1 MEVLHAR
8 CAGLDVHKDS
18 VVAAIRVAEG
28 GAARTEVRSFDTTT
42 PGLLALSAW
51 LAESGCT
58 SIAMEATGVY
68 WRPVWHVLSDGEFAL
83 VLANAAH
90 VKNVPG
96 RKTDVADAAWLAD
109 LLAHGLIRP
118 SFVPEA
124 ATQEM
129 RALLRTR
136 KQLVREQSSHVQ
148 RMQKTLEDAN
158 IKLNSVLTDVVG
170 KSGRAIIE
178 ALIEGQTDPQ
188 RLLDLVQRGVKA
200 PPAKILAAL
209 TGRVTDRHR
218 FLLRLH
224 LRQIDALDD
233 ALADIDAEVDRGLDP
248 FRHAVSLLRSI
259 PGVSELTAQV
269 IVSEIGTDMDRFPT
283 AGHLISWAG
292 LCPRNDESA
301 GKRRSNRLRKG
312 APWLK
317 TTLVQCAWAA
327 SRKKASYLQAQF
339 QRLRQR
345 RGPKK
350 AICAVAASILTAAYH
365 MLRDGTFYNDL
376 GANHFNQTAPE
387 TQAARL
393 AAKIVKLGFACVVTP
408 TTTGEVSV

>member
-1 MEVLHAR
+1 MDLLHAC
-8 CAGLDVHKDS
+8 CAGLDVHKDT
-18 VVAAIRVAEG
+18 VVAGVRLASG
-28 GAARTEVRSFDTTT
+28 GPVRTEVRSFGTTT
-42 PGLLALSAW
+42 PQLLALSAW
-51 LAESGCT
+51 LAEQGCT
-58 SIAMEATGVY
+58 HIAMEATGVY
-68 WRPVWHVLSDGEFAL
+68 WRPVWHILSDGEFTL
-83 VLANAAH
+83 ILANAAH

-96 RKTDVADAAWLAD
+96 RKTDVADALWLAD

-124 ATQEM
+124 GTQEM

-136 KQLVREQSSHVQ
+136 KQLVREQASHVQ

-158 IKLNSVLTDVVG
+158 LKLSSVLTDIRG

-178 ALIEGQTDPQ
+178 AMIAGQTDPEQ
-188 RLLDLVQRGVKA
+188 LLLLVHRGVKA
-200 PPAKILAAL
+200 APEKITAAL
-209 TGRVTDRHR
+209 TGRITERHR

-233 ALADIDAEVDRGLDP
+233 ALDEIDAEVERGLDP
-248 FRHAVSLLRSI
+248 FRGAVSLLRTI

-269 IVSEIGTDMDRFPT
+269 IVSEIGTDMSRFPT

-301 GKRRSNRLRKG
+301 GKRRSSRLRNG

-327 SRKKASYLQAQF
+327 TRKKASYLQAQF
-339 QRLRQR
+339 QRLRHR

-350 AICAVAASILTAAYH
+350 AVCAVAASMLTAAYH
-365 MLRDGTFYNDL
+365 MLRNGTFYQDL
-376 GANHFNQTAPE
+376 GADHFRKTTPE
-387 TQAARL
+387 ATAARL
-393 AAKIVKLGFACVVTP
+393 AAQITKLGFACVVTP
-408 TTTGEVSV
+408 PAAEPVSV